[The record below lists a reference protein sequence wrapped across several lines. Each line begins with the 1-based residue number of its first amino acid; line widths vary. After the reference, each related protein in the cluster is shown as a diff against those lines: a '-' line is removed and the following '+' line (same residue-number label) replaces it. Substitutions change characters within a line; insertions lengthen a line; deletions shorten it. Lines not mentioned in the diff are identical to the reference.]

1 VESQATEVIYV
12 VDTSSLV
19 NVQRTY
25 PLGVFPGVWE
35 QMGELARAGRLIS
48 AREVLNELERGGDD
62 EIYKW
67 AKDHRL
73 MFQDPD
79 GEQIEVAREIVNDPQ
94 FQELFDIDSET
105 PDADP
110 FVIALATVR
119 QRQALASMFPRKHIV
134 VADEARA
141 QPGRKPRIPDVCR
154 NQRYQLECINLLE
167 MFRREGWEF
176 VRRSPG
182 AIP

>member
-1 VESQATEVIYV
+1 MESQPTQVIYV

-25 PLGVFPGVWE
+25 PLAVFPGVWD
-35 QMGELARAGRLIS
+35 QLAELAQAGRLIS

-67 AKDHRL
+67 AKDYKF

-79 GEQIEVAREIVNDPQ
+79 GEQIEVTKEIVNHPQ
-94 FQELFDIDSET
+94 FGGLFDIDSET

-110 FVIALATVR
+110 FVIALAAVQ
-119 QRQALASMFPRKHIV
+119 QRRGSIFPSQHVV
-134 VADEARA
+134 VADEARVR
-141 QPGRKPRIPDVCR
+141 PGQKPRIPDVCKD
-154 NQRYQLECINLLE
+154 QRYQLGCISILE
-167 MFRREGWEF
+167 MFKREGWEF
-176 VRRSPG
+176 VKKVPG
-182 AIP
+182 GAA

>member
-1 VESQATEVIYV
+1 MESQATQVIYC

-25 PLGVFPGVWE
+25 PRAVFPGVWE
-35 QMGELARAGRLIS
+35 QISELARAGRLIS
-48 AREVLNELERGGDD
+48 TREVLNELERGGDD

-67 AKDHRL
+67 AKNHRF

-79 GEQIEVAREIVNDPQ
+79 GEQIEVARGIVNDLQ
-94 FQELFDIDSET
+94 FQGLFDIDSET

-110 FVIALATVR
+110 FVIALAAVQ
-119 QRQALASMFPRKHIV
+119 QRRSSMFPTQYVV

-141 QPGRKPRIPDVCR
+141 QPGRKPRIPDVC
-154 NQRYQLECINLLE
+154 NDPRYQLECIRVLE
-167 MFRREGWEF
+167 MFAREGWEF
-176 VRRSPG
+176 VKKVPG
-182 AIP
+182 GAK